1 MGNKNAQPW
10 MQRRTFAIIS
20 HPDAGKTTLT
30 EKLLQFGGAIHMAGH
45 VKARGVRRRTQSDWM
60 EIERVRGISISSSVM
75 TFKHDGITFNLLDT
89 PGHEDFSEDTYR
101 TLTAVDSVIMVIDA
115 AKGIESQT
123 RKLFEV
129 CRLRD
134 IPIITFI
141 NKVDREALDP
151 LALLDEI
158 EDTLALD
165 VSPMTWPVG
174 MGIDFHGC
182 FDLNKR
188 LFMTSD
194 GGPGGAFRQDIECH
208 GLDDPKLNEL
218 IPDYVLAHFRENAAL
233 ASSAYKQL
241 DPDAYRA
248 GHMTPVFFGSALK
261 DYSVRELLRALATIA
276 PPPQPQ
282 PAEPRNIDP
291 SEDKVSGFAFK
302 VQANMDPN
310 HRDRVAFFRLCSGRF
325 RRGMKLRQARTGKI
339 ISVQNPIFFFA
350 QEREL
355 AEEALPG
362 DIIGIPNHGTLRVGD
377 SLTEGEDIRFTGIP
391 NFAPE
396 ILRRVRLDEPI
407 RAKQL
412 RRALEDMAEEGVTQV
427 FRPMLGAQ
435 WIVGVVG
442 PLQLDV
448 LSSRISSEYNIKVGF
463 EAAPFETARWVSS
476 EDPAILKRFI
486 ERNHGNLAEDRDNA
500 PVFLARN
507 AWELNRTIS
516 DWSGLR
522 FLTTRER
529 S

>member
-1 MGNKNAQPW
+1 MGNRGKQPW
-10 MQRRTFAIIS
+10 VRRRTFAIIS

-60 EIERVRGISISSSVM
+60 DIERVRGISISSSVM
-75 TFKHDGITFNLLDT
+75 TFEHDGITFNLLDT

-141 NKVDREALDP
+141 NKIDREGLDP

-174 MGIDFHGC
+174 MGTDFRGC
-182 FDLNKR
+182 FDLHEKK
-188 LFMTSD
+188 FMTSD
-194 GGPGGAFRQDIECH
+194 GGRGGSFIKDIGCH
-208 GLDDPKLNEL
+208 GLDDPEL
-218 IPDYVLAHFRENAAL
+218 DRLVPDHVLAPFRENAAL
-233 ASSAYKQL
+233 ASSAYKPF
-241 DPDAYRA
+241 DPASYLA

-261 DYSVRELLRALATIA
+261 DYTVRELLLALAKIA

-282 PAEPRNIDP
+282 PAKPRSISPD
-291 SEDKVSGFAFK
+291 EDKVSGFAFK

-325 RRGMKLRQARTGKI
+325 RRGMKLRQSRTGKV

-377 SLTEGEDIRFTGIP
+377 TLTEGEDIRFTGIP
-391 NFAPE
+391 SFAPE
-396 ILRRVRLDEPI
+396 ILRRVRLDDPI

-412 RRALEDMAEEGVTQV
+412 RRALDDMAEEGVTQV

-448 LSSRISSEYNIKVGF
+448 LSSRIASEYNIKVGF

-476 EDPAILKRFI
+476 DDPKTLKRFI
-486 ERNHGNLAEDRDNA
+486 ENNYGALAEDRDDA

-507 AWELNRTIS
+507 AWELNRIIS
-516 DWSGLR
+516 DWSELR
-522 FLTTRER
+522 FMTTRER
-529 S
+529 A